1 MTTIELNEISKMS
14 LYELQGAVK
23 NNTYSMTEI
32 RTAYSALRERA
43 RGRTRTVTS
52 AKNQAAFRTEKPR
65 QFATEKQ
72 LKTNSDLLRELHD
85 VNQYLNSYRSTV
97 KGLEKHREN
106 TIAGAAKWGINVTN
120 ENYADYLEFMEWF
133 RSSEYAVSYDSGSS
147 AVKNAF
153 NGENVDSNAI
163 RKAWEE
169 YKAAMQIPPSITGTG
184 VITK

>member
-32 RTAYSALRERA
+32 RTAYSTLRERA

-52 AKNQAAFRTEKPR
+52 ARNQAAFRTEKPR

-85 VNQYLNSYRSTV
+85 INKYLNSYRSTV
-97 KGLEKHREN
+97 KGLEKHRED
-106 TIAGAAKWGINVTN
+106 TIKGAAKWNITVTN
-120 ENYADYLEFMEWF
+120 ENYPEYLDFMDWFKDSEF
-133 RSSEYAVSYDSGSS
+133 ATAYDSGSS
-147 AVKNAF
+147 EVKNAF
-153 NGENVDSNAI
+153 NGENVDGNEI
-163 RKAWEE
+163 RKAWEK
-169 YKAAMQIPPSITGTG
+169 YKATMQNPPSKTGAG